1 LGYIQC
7 CWTKSGNLAVAT
19 ALVDL
24 SATGLISWF
33 NSCAAVHALARMGC
47 QQSEQLMATLAELGA
62 YPGIIILSHLII
74 LFCREFA
81 LHGVDLLPLAHAL
94 DLGTM
99 ARPHKQGPALYFPRE
114 ITLDLRS
121 LALLS

>member
-24 SATGLISWF
+24 SETGLISWF
-33 NSCAAVHALARMGC
+33 NSCAAIYALARMGC
-47 QQSEQLMATLAELGA
+47 QQSEQLMATPAELGA
-62 YPGIIILSHLII
+62 YNH

-81 LHGVDLLPLAHAL
+81 LHGVFLLPLAHAL
-94 DLGTM
+94 ALGAM
-99 ARPHKQGPALYFPRE
+99 CRP
-114 ITLDLRS
+114 
-121 LALLS
+121 